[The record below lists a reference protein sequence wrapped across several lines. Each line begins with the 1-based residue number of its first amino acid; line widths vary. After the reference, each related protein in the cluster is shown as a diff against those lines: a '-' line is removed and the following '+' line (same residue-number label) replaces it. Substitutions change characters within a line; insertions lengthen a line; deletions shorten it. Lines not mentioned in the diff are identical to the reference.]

1 MVNISNNGFIYIN
14 RGDSFTVPLF
24 INKNNESDP
33 IRFYIQNHPNA
44 EIFFGVVE
52 PNQPFEKALIKKR
65 FVPSSPINKYGD
77 LEISFKATDTVNVL
91 PGMYYYAIKSKID
104 LYEHNINCPLANS
117 DKILVYGWED
127 EFSSVTYDDLKNKI
141 PHIELNGPVEM
152 ILVNS
157 KTNRFNK
164 VYAGY
169 DNSQVLQIYKELD
182 EKGKPAGWIA
192 EISLSELASHLDS
205 RLRSTLVDTIKPFT
219 EFLILD

>member
-77 LEISFKATDTVNVL
+77 LEISFKATDTINVL

-104 LYEHNINCPLANS
+104 LYEHNINCPLAGS

-141 PHIELNGPVEM
+141 PHIELNSPVEM

-169 DNSQVLQIYKELD
+169 DS
-182 EKGKPAGWIA
+182 
-192 EISLSELASHLDS
+192 S
-205 RLRSTLVDTIKPFT
+205 
-219 EFLILD
+219 